1 MAQRAA
7 IADIDNRNERNA
19 FGQSIPFSPTCRKNA
34 SKTRLGRA
42 GKHVG
47 ARKGNLMS
55 WTRMWRLLFGLWLLI
70 GCAERA
76 AAQDAAA
83 PFYKGKTITIVV
95 GSSPGGGYDL
105 YGRMIARH
113 IGKHIA
119 GNPNVVVGNRR
130 PERRGD
136 QTSRPRTA
144 PSSARCSWG
153 AVVDPLFGNRPR
165 PTHDMSKFNYIGNA
179 NKDVYVC
186 LIRADAPVKNFA
198 EALEKELV
206 VGGTAE
212 GASTRDFPELLKSLL
227 GAKFKIVSGY
237 PGSTQVNL
245 AMERGEVQG
254 GCGQSWS
261 SVSATRSASFKDGT
275 IKVLA
280 QEDTEGYPALNKQGV
295 PLTRAFA
302 KTEEQRR
309 ILDLVYSQTV
319 FGRPYVVA
327 PEVPKDRVS
336 ALRQAFMAAI
346 RDPELRAEADR
357 IKVDI
362 DAIGGDELQTAI
374 AKIYTTPPDIL
385 EKAKQAMAAK

>member
-1 MAQRAA
+1 MR
-7 IADIDNRNERNA
+7 
-19 FGQSIPFSPTCRKNA
+19 
-34 SKTRLGRA
+34 
-42 GKHVG
+42 V
-47 ARKGNLMS
+47 
-55 WTRMWRLLFGLWLLI
+55 
-70 GCAERA
+70 
-76 AAQDAAA
+76 A

-113 IGKHIA
+113 IGKHIP
-119 GNPNVVVGNRR
+119 GNPSVVVNNMPGAASNVAAAYIYNV
-130 PERRGD
+130 
-136 QTSRPRTA
+136 A
-144 PSSARCSWG
+144 PKDGTVIGALFMG

-198 EALEKELV
+198 EALEKELI

-227 GAKFKIVSGY
+227 GAKFKIVAGY
-237 PGSTQVNL
+237 QGSTQVNL

-261 SVSATRSASFKDGT
+261 SVSATRAAAFKDGT

-295 PLTRAFA
+295 PLTRDFA
-302 KTEEQRR
+302 KTDEQRR

-327 PEVPKDRVS
+327 PEVPKERVGMRCGRRSWRRSGTRNCAPRPNASRSISTPS
-336 ALRQAFMAAI
+336 AATSFRP
-346 RDPELRAEADR
+346 RSRR
-357 IKVDI
+357 S
-362 DAIGGDELQTAI
+362 
-374 AKIYTTPPDIL
+374 TPPRPISWKRPGRPWRRNSGSDKL
-385 EKAKQAMAAK
+385 

>member
-1 MAQRAA
+1 MSR
-7 IADIDNRNERNA
+7 
-19 FGQSIPFSPTCRKNA
+19 TCLW
-34 SKTRLGRA
+34 S
-42 GKHVG
+42 
-47 ARKGNLMS
+47 
-55 WTRMWRLLFGLWLLI
+55 LLFAAWLL
-70 GCAERA
+70 GGSAGRA

-83 PFYKGKTITIVV
+83 SFYKGKTINIIV

-105 YGRMIARH
+105 YCRMLARH
-113 IGKHIA
+113 IGKHIP
-119 GNPNVVVGNRR
+119 GNPSVVVSNMPGAASNVAAAHIYNV
-130 PERRGD
+130 
-136 QTSRPRTA
+136 A
-144 PSSARCSWG
+144 PKDGTVIGALFMG

-198 EALEKELV
+198 EALEKELI

-212 GASTRDFPELLKSLL
+212 GASTRDFPELLRSLL

-245 AMERGEVQG
+245 AIERGEVQG

-261 SVSATRSASFKDGT
+261 SVSATRSDSFKDGT

-295 PLTRAFA
+295 PLTREFA
-302 KTEEQRR
+302 KTDEQRR

-327 PEVPKDRVS
+327 PEVPKERVG

-346 RDPELRAEADR
+346 RDPELRAEAER

-362 DAIGGDELQTAI
+362 DAIGGDELQAAI

>member
-1 MAQRAA
+1 
-7 IADIDNRNERNA
+7 
-19 FGQSIPFSPTCRKNA
+19 
-34 SKTRLGRA
+34 
-42 GKHVG
+42 
-47 ARKGNLMS
+47 
-55 WTRMWRLLFGLWLLI
+55 
-70 GCAERA
+70 
-76 AAQDAAA
+76 
-83 PFYKGKTITIVV
+83 
-95 GSSPGGGYDL
+95 
-105 YGRMIARH
+105 
-113 IGKHIA
+113 
-119 GNPNVVVGNRR
+119 
-130 PERRGD
+130 
-136 QTSRPRTA
+136 
-144 PSSARCSWG
+144 
-153 AVVDPLFGNRPR
+153 VVDPLFGNRPR

-198 EALEKELV
+198 EALEKELI

-261 SVSATRSASFKDGT
+261 SVSATRAAAFKDGT

-295 PLTRAFA
+295 PLTRDFA
-302 KTEEQRR
+302 KTDEQRR

-319 FGRPYVVA
+319 FGRPYVAA
-327 PEVPKDRVS
+327 PEVPKERVA

-346 RDPELRAEADR
+346 RDPELRAEAAR
-357 IKVDI
+357 IQVDI

-374 AKIYTTPPDIL
+374 AKIYATPPDIL
-385 EKAKQAMAAK
+385 EKARQAMAAK